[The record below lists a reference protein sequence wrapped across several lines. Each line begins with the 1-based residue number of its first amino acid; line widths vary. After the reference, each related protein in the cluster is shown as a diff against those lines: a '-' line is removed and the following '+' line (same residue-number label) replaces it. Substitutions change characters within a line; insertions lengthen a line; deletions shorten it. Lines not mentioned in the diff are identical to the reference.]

1 MNSRFGQVS
10 LQNINEDIN
19 KCIPINTVRSKN
31 SVWTQFR
38 NFCGERSYDI
48 SSKALSVEKL
58 GEILMDWGYNMR
70 KADGTH
76 YKELVVK
83 LMWNSVAKQI
93 QEMYYNTF
101 NIKIEP
107 FTDIAFKAARAA
119 RDSQRRNLQLQP
131 EFRKTSAAALTKS
144 EIHQMIN
151 IYDENTPDG
160 LMKKFYHIAAHEL
173 AWRGGE
179 ATSCLVAHFREEFDN
194 QGVLTGRIEYNPIIS
209 KTAQGG
215 SKKLTDSKWLVTNE
229 TNKSLCPV
237 R

>member
-1 MNSRFGQVS
+1 MNSRFGKES
-10 LQNINEDIN
+10 LEEISEEISR
-19 KCIPINTVRSKN
+19 CRPINTVRSKN
-31 SVWTQFR
+31 SVWTQFQ
-38 NFCGERSYDI
+38 NFCGERSYDV

-58 GEILMDWGYNMR
+58 DEILLDWGYNMR

-93 QEMYYNTF
+93 QEMYFKTF
-101 NIKIEP
+101 NVTIEP
-107 FTDIAFKAARAA
+107 FTGIAFKAARAA
-119 RDSQRRNLQLQP
+119 RDSLRKKLQLVP
-131 EFRKTSAAALTKS
+131 EFRKTSAAALTNS
-144 EIHQMIN
+144 EIQKMIN

-160 LMKKFYHIAAHEL
+160 LLKKFYHIAAHEL

-179 ATSCLVAHFREEFDN
+179 ATFCLVKYFREELDN

-215 SKKLTDSKWLVTNE
+215 SKKLTDSKWLVTNDI
-229 TNKSLCPV
+229 NKSLCPV